1 MILISKLEIASRSS
15 SAPRVLRIGGLVVWM
30 AVLVSFLVCDTDLI
44 FTVFV
49 VIQVDLIIGNYVQDE

>member
-1 MILISKLEIASRSS
+1 
-15 SAPRVLRIGGLVVWM
+15 M

>member
-1 MILISKLEIASRSS
+1 MISKLEIASRSS
-15 SAPRVLRIGGLVVWM
+15 SAPRVLRIGGPVVWM